1 MSRALRSIFVSTTF
15 MPDDSSVAAVIRLC
29 LKHGITRLE
38 LGSNHRY
45 EENFADI
52 VSRFPCE
59 YLVHNYF
66 PIPEEPFVV
75 NIASLND
82 KIRNRSI
89 QHILDAIDFCAETKA
104 GLYTFHPGFLSDPEK
119 AGRSGKSYD
128 FLFNNEKPTS
138 KFYEIAFEKMI
149 ESINTVIPHAGK
161 MGIPVAIETEGSATK
176 PDHLLMQHPDEYIRF
191 FNHFSKEE
199 IGINL
204 NLGHLNLA
212 SKVFGFSKHRF
223 VEFIQDYL
231 VAMELSHNN
240 GEIDEHLPL
249 LDEAWYWDFISD
261 TRFENTKKILE
272 FRNTSIEDVVASY
285 RKVEKHLT

>member
-1 MSRALRSIFVSTTF
+1 MSRAIRSIFVSTTF
-15 MPDDSSVAAVIRLC
+15 MPDDSSVGDVIRLC
-29 LKHGITRLE
+29 LKNKITRLE

-52 VSRFPCE
+52 VRRFPCE

-66 PIPEEPFVV
+66 PIPGEPFVV
-75 NIASLND
+75 NIASLNE
-82 KIRNRSI
+82 KIRTRSI
-89 QHILDAIDFCAETKA
+89 QHVLDAIDFCAAIKA

-128 FLFNNEKPTS
+128 FLFNDEKPTS
-138 KFYEIAFEKMI
+138 KFYEIAFDKMI
-149 ESINTVIPHAGK
+149 ESIHAVIPHARK
-161 MGIPVAIETEGSATK
+161 MGIRVAIETEGSSTK
-176 PDHLLMQHPDEYIRF
+176 PDHLLMQHPDEYRRF
-191 FNHFSKEE
+191 FNHFSKAE

-204 NLGHLNLA
+204 NLGHLHLSA
-212 SKVFGFSKHRF
+212 KVFGFSTHEF
-223 VEFIQDYL
+223 VELIQDYL

-249 LDEAWYWDFISD
+249 LDEAWYWDIISD
-261 TRFENTKKILE
+261 TRFEHVKKILE